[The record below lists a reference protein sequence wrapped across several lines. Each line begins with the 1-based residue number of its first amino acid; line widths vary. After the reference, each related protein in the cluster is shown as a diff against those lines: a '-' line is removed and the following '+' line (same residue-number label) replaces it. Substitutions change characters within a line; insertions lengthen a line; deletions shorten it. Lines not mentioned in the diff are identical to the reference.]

1 MDSLELEVKDKK
13 KGHDHY
19 FAMDEEERRIF
30 ARALVEKLK
39 NNTRDM
45 SRTLDCIHGF
55 DDIQPF
61 VLGVMSDEISK
72 TVSMLETVVEED
84 CDGDCENCPLSP
96 ANNEDSEC
104 EGCAD
109 DDDDDDDDED
119 EDRKD
124 ESDCDGCEVP
134 YDEDK

>member
-30 ARALVEKLK
+30 AKALVEKLK
-39 NNTRDM
+39 NNTKDM
-45 SRTLDCIHGF
+45 SRTLDCMHGF

-61 VLGVMSDEISK
+61 VLGVMSGEISK

-96 ANNEDSEC
+96 ANNEDFEC

-109 DDDDDDDDED
+109 DDDDDED
-119 EDRKD
+119 EDKKA
-124 ESDCDGCEVP
+124 ESDCDSCEVP